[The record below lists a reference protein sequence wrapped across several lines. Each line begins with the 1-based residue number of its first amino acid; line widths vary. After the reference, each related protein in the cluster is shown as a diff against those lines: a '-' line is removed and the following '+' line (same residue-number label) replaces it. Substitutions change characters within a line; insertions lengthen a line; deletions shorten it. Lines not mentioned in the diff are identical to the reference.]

1 MRFSPS
7 HRTLA
12 VFSMETV
19 MTHVTSRV
27 RTVCLGVIA
36 SLVLGSASPAWAQ
49 EDPPDLTDP
58 TIVEEESS
66 SAPTGVKDLK
76 VERDAEKRLIK
87 DPIYGEWWFWGSV
100 IVAAGAWIAF
110 SSLVPLHKKAGSCY
124 VNSNGQAAFPLGC
137 VGDGR

>member
-1 MRFSPS
+1 
-7 HRTLA
+7 
-12 VFSMETV
+12 

-36 SLVLGSASPAWAQ
+36 SLIFGSTSPAWAQ
-49 EDPPDLTDP
+49 DEPDLNDP

-76 VERDAEKRLIK
+76 AERDAEKRLIK
-87 DPIYGEWWFWGSV
+87 DPIYNEWWFWAGV
-100 IVAAGAWIAF
+100 VGTAGAWIAF
-110 SSLVPLHKKAGSCY
+110 SLIPLHKKALGCNMRIQDGTTY
-124 VNSNGQAAFPLGC
+124 PLGC

>member
-1 MRFSPS
+1 
-7 HRTLA
+7 
-12 VFSMETV
+12 

-49 EDPPDLTDP
+49 EDPPDFNDP

-66 SAPTGVKDLK
+66 SAPTGVKDIK
-76 VERDAEKRLIK
+76 AERDAEKRLIK
-87 DPIYGEWWFWGSV
+87 DPIYSEWWFWAGV
-100 IVAAGAWIAF
+100 VGAAGAWIAF
-110 SSLVPLHKKAGSCY
+110 SAFRPLHNNALGC
-124 VNSNGQAAFPLGC
+124 NSNPGVGVTYPLGC